1 MPLLLRI
8 LLIIRFLFNMK
19 SKVIAIQGN
28 ETMDGQ
34 ANWEASQVSDA
45 DRFSQEANGTN
56 GNKAAKSFDVYLKR
70 KEIRATTRKMA
81 KQKVSSL
88 NKKTSEKE
96 ILST

>member
-34 ANWEASQVSDA
+34 SNWEASQISDA
-45 DRFSQEANGTN
+45 DRFSQKANDTN
-56 GNKAAKSFDVYLKR
+56 GNKTLKSFDVYLKR
-70 KEIRATTRKMA
+70 KKIRAVARKTA

-96 ILST
+96 LLTT